1 MDKDD
6 FLLKMGVHDRTAD
19 AESARQIRGVS
30 DLFVHPKYSP
40 STLENDIALVKLSA
54 PVVFTDE
61 VSPICLPTRQ
71 TRVGEVCVA
80 IGWGDLSYGGCKI
93 SGAPL
98 PFNMIRQS
106 TSHISKLNKE
116 ST

>member
-1 MDKDD
+1 
-6 FLLKMGVHDRTAD
+6 MGVHDRTAD
-19 AESARQIRGVS
+19 AESPRQIRGVG

-80 IGWGDLSYGGCKI
+80 IGWGRLSYGGCKI
-93 SGAPL
+93 SGAKQTGNIIHQTVN
-98 PFNMIRQS
+98 FTDFEI
-106 TSHISKLNKE
+106 KY
-116 ST
+116 